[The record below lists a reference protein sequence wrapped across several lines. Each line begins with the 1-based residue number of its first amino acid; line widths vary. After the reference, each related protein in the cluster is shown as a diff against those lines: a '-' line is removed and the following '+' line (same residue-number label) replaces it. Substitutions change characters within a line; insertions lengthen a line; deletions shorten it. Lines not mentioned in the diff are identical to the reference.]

1 MYTHTILLLML
12 HRECALKHEKSAIF
26 RRRKKMPKM
35 NLIFTNYTWV
45 SFFWDQSQD
54 MGSSGFP
61 LKKQGSEFRKKTDFN
76 IIFMIWKERD
86 LKYFPSFW
94 GLCFGTWVV
103 FFDWWYDG
111 FNCSIKF
118 LLASNDQNFVKS
130 EEIHCAE
137 IIRRKKKIAKI
148 ILLNQ

>member
-1 MYTHTILLLML
+1 MIKCNFQKKKMQKWIWFALVLLLSQFFL
-12 HRECALKHEKSAIF
+12 RSESGHEFKWFST
-26 RRRKKMPKM
+26 KKTG
-35 NLIFTNYTWV
+35 LWI
-45 SFFWDQSQD
+45 Q
-54 MGSSGFP
+54 
-61 LKKQGSEFRKKTDFN
+61 KKTDFN

-118 LLASNDQNFVKS
+118 LSASNDQNFVKS

-137 IIRRKKKIAKI
+137 IIRRRKNRRNYFTKSIGKKYY
-148 ILLNQ
+148 